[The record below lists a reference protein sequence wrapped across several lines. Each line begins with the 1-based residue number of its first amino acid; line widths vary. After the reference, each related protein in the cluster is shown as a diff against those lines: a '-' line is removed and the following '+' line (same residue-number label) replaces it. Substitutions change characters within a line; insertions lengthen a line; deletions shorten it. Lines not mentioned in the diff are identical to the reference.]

1 MMMKTISYA
10 LWFYDVW
17 GNAEDGYNVNDRNC
31 ADRNVEFDCA
41 DDTGPTMAQIADIL
55 GCAESEIENGG
66 GDDMVIYIDEAADGR
81 PLCEFIRN
89 DRE

>member
-1 MMMKTISYA
+1 MKTISYA

-17 GNAEDGYNVNDRNC
+17 GNAEDGYEVNDRYCDN
-31 ADRNVEFDCA
+31 RNLEIECA
-41 DDTGPTMAQIADIL
+41 DDDGPTMAQIAEIL
-55 GCAESEIENGG
+55 GCPESEIEETG
-66 GDDMVIYIDEAADGR
+66 GDDMVIYINEASDGK